1 MQIEEAKK
9 ILKGMFYN
17 DNGEKMHYI
26 DFSDS
31 YGDEWG
37 GYTLPEY
44 IEAIETVLNEL
55 DKKDKRI
62 KKIPDIEVIGDQKMW
77 DINES
82 NDPLT
87 VTMFLKI
94 NELTDEINK
103 LNERR

>member
-1 MQIEEAKK
+1 MQIEEAIEYLKMRSEKYKANKELMSLAENIYGAEAVKEYDKK
-9 ILKGMFYN
+9 Q
-17 DNGEKMHYI
+17 
-26 DFSDS
+26 
-31 YGDEWG
+31 
-37 GYTLPEY
+37 
-44 IEAIETVLNEL
+44 EAIETVLNEL
-55 DKKDKRI
+55 EKKDKRI